1 MLEKIINQ
9 RLYIVYLIPI
19 LIGSLSVL
27 SFQPFNFSVI
37 NFLTIPS
44 LFLTL
49 TYISKKSKS
58 NYRKKPY
65 LKNLFLA
72 GYFFGFGFFLFGNYW
87 ISYSLTF
94 DESFKFL
101 IPFSL
106 ILLPMFL
113 ALFYGFASMIAG
125 IFIKN
130 NYSSILF
137 FCVIFSFSDY
147 LRSKILSGFPW
158 NLWAYSWSWFTEIL
172 QILNPIGLFAF
183 NFLSINFF

>member
-1 MLEKIINQ
+1 MFEKIINK
-9 RLYIVYLIPI
+9 RLYIVYLIPA

-27 SFQPFNFSVI
+27 SFQPFNFSAI

-44 LFLTL
+44 LFLIL

-101 IPFSL
+101 IPVSL

-113 ALFYGFASMIAG
+113 ALFYGFAAMIAG
-125 IFIKN
+125 IYIKN
-130 NYSSILF
+130 NYVKLLYF
-137 FCVIFSFSDY
+137 Y
-147 LRSKILSGFPW
+147 NKQNKIRIYFK
-158 NLWAYSWSWFTEIL
+158 
-172 QILNPIGLFAF
+172 
-183 NFLSINFF
+183 